1 MTTRTKPRPR
11 RHPLRTWQGPERQ
24 YDLIT
29 EGNDRGHHRHRAVH
43 HRRDPVGSPDG
54 GLTYPKGPHSP
65 AGQAFSARYWDANDP
80 SDLAQT
86 TVQELLGGT
95 GTAGYG
101 PPFNTTTG
109 ASQEF
114 IGIKPAEI
122 AKAIFGLTLPIN
134 TASDFVL
141 APVSQLIAP
150 YSPVAAAAVARYKAA
165 GGDLSPGAP
174 APQVASSQQA
184 TWLNNYAKALA
195 RPSAPTGHTQPLWP
209 AAAVLHCG
217 PGRLNGDWPPIWGG
231 SHDRPPRE
239 RVLAAEPERRGSPR

>member
-1 MTTRTKPRPR
+1 MTTPTKTRAR

-29 EGNDRGHHRHRAVH
+29 EGTIAVII
-43 HRRDPVGSPDG
+43 VAVLCIIAAVLWGSPDG

-86 TVQELLGGT
+86 TVQELLGAT

-114 IGIKPAEI
+114 IGI
-122 AKAIFGLTLPIN
+122 N
-134 TASDFVL
+134 
-141 APVSQLIAP
+141 
-150 YSPVAAAAVARYKAA
+150 
-165 GGDLSPGAP
+165 
-174 APQVASSQQA
+174 
-184 TWLNNYAKALA
+184 
-195 RPSAPTGHTQPLWP
+195 RP
-209 AAAVLHCG
+209 
-217 PGRLNGDWPPIWGG
+217 R
-231 SHDRPPRE
+231 
-239 RVLAAEPERRGSPR
+239 SPRRSSA